1 MSNQEVIYSSLRV
14 LQSPSESQ
22 NRLKPCGTK
31 RPGKTD
37 DKEFSVTWRL
47 IVVTLGILCLI
58 LLVTVT
64 VLGTKIF
71 QYIQEKH
78 QQEEILRNLSQKYH
92 NIKNDSY
99 LKEQLLTKKTLEY
112 DILKSET
119 LRQKKELDSLFIEK
133 KRCHRKQESF
143 SKSLQNTGKL
153 YEDRWSCCGG
163 KCYYFT
169 TEKKDWKGCKQTCQS
184 YNLSLLKID
193 DKDEL
198 AFIQPQTYP
207 DNYWIGLSYNAKESK
222 WKWIDSGTSS
232 GTNFIIRSLPS
243 GSRRCVFL
251 TSTRVTDI
259 DCSNTYNCICEK
271 RLDCVSTACFN

>member
-1 MSNQEVIYSSLRV
+1 MSNQEVIYSSVRF

-22 NRLKPCGTK
+22 NRLRPGSIQ

-37 DKEFSVTWRL
+37 NKEFSVTWHL
-47 IVVTLGILCLI
+47 FVVTLGILCLL

-64 VLGTKIF
+64 VLGTKFF

-78 QQEEILRNLSQKYH
+78 QQEEILRNLRQ
-92 NIKNDSY
+92 KNDIIQNENY
-99 LKEQLLTKKTLEY
+99 LKEQLLTNKTLEY
-112 DILKSET
+112 DILKNET
-119 LRQKKELDSLFIEK
+119 LQQKKELDSLFIGK
-133 KRCHRKQESF
+133 KRCHRKQIF

-153 YEDRWSCCGG
+153 YEDRWSCCGR

-169 TEKKDWKGCKQTCQS
+169 TEKKDWKGCKQTCRN

-232 GTNFIIRSLPS
+232 GTGI
-243 GSRRCVFL
+243 
-251 TSTRVTDI
+251 
-259 DCSNTYNCICEK
+259 
-271 RLDCVSTACFN
+271 